1 MADLIPGYPG
11 IVPGKLLGVQVGNSF
26 VSCETSCDFNCT
38 VDMLPAS
45 AVTSGRW
52 KEFIPGMRGWTVTV
66 NANLL
71 LATQAADVKTV
82 MSAIETG
89 ELMGISFATRTGISP
104 HMIISGFAYPQ
115 TVSISAPVT
124 GLATST
130 ITFQGNGPTTLDFE
144 EFWLIINAMPANS
157 DKPIYIDTTNW

>member
-11 IVPGKLLGVQVGNSF
+11 IVPGKLLGVQIGNSF

-66 NANLL
+66 SANLL
-71 LATQAADVKTV
+71 LAKQNADVKMV
-82 MSAIETG
+82 LQAIESG
-89 ELMGISFATRTGISP
+89 AKMGISFSTRGGVAP
-104 HMIISGFAYPQ
+104 HLIISGFAYPQ
-115 TVSISAPVT
+115 TAAISAPVS

-130 ITFQGNGPTTLDFE
+130 ITFQGTGPTTLDFE
-144 EFWLIINAMPANS
+144 EFWLIINAMPATA
-157 DKPIYIDTTNW
+157 DKPYIVNTTNW

>member
-26 VSCETSCDFNCT
+26 ISCETSCDFNCT

-45 AVTSGRW
+45 AITSGRW

-71 LATQAADVKTV
+71 LAKQDSDVKV
-82 MSAIETG
+82 VLQAIESG
-89 ELMGISFATRTGISP
+89 AKMGISFSTRGGVSP
-104 HMIISGFAYPQ
+104 HLIISGFAYPQ
-115 TVSISAPVT
+115 TVGISAPNT

-130 ITFQGNGPTTLDFE
+130 ITFQGTGPTTLDFE
-144 EFWLIINAMPANS
+144 EFWLIINAMPAPS
-157 DKPIYIDTTNW
+157 DKPVYIDTTNW